1 MPTQITITTEL
12 TREGLQTVRDE
23 IDALLA
29 GGATV
34 ARVAPPTVAPAATAA
49 IGNLDGL
56 AVELKGHLSQSLQ
69 RLVRFLAD
77 NYVGIEFI
85 WDDVAAAMKK
95 DLGSVKSWHRS
106 LSKPLNRIGNANPSA
121 PWFLTSSW
129 DGSRN
134 HYTLSRDW
142 AEAIK
147 RSW

>member
-34 ARVAPPTVAPAATAA
+34 ATVASPPVSPAETPTTA
-49 IGNLDGL
+49 NLDSI
-56 AVELKGHLSQSLQ
+56 AIVLKAHLSPSLK
-69 RLVRFLAD
+69 RLVRFLVEH
-77 NYVGIEFI
+77 YVGTEFI
-85 WDDVAAAMKK
+85 WDDVATAMKE

-106 LSKPLNRIGNANPSA
+106 LSKPLNRISKANPTA
-121 PWFLTSSW
+121 PWFLTGSW

-134 HYTLSRDW
+134 HYTLSASW
-142 AEAIK
+142 AEAIN
-147 RSW
+147 RTW